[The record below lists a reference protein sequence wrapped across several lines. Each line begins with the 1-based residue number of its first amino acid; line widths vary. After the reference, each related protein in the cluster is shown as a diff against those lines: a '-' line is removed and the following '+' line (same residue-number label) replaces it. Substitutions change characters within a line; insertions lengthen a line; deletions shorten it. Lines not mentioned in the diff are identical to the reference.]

1 MTGGNRSTC
10 VKIRSLH
17 GQILVVTLLIL
28 YFVCVAVKA
37 RQAGWTAAWTM
48 VGVQSMVP
56 PFTDLALDL
65 QGLDRYRAGTEV
77 AEIQKKVAYP
87 PLWMWTFAPTGLG
100 EQDAFLLGLTFGG
113 LVTAVTILLLGR
125 LSLAEGIFTALLLI
139 SPSFMIGI
147 ERSNVD
153 LIIFLIV
160 VPAIWL
166 LSRQASSLWGPA
178 LLIFWAALLK
188 LYPIAAVVAFVKKK
202 NGWRFLTV
210 CSVLFAAYCLLSLDD
225 LKRIAMYSGRDV
237 SLSFGS
243 MVSLDRVYLFQQR
256 HSATY
261 FAKQWFELAGLAGAL
276 VVAALTI
283 TFTWR
288 RQLEASLSVNLA
300 GMAFLAGAAI
310 HLFCFL
316 MGNHYAYRL
325 RWLILIVPQLFLWIR
340 ERGPAHKR
348 AIVTA
353 AAFLCSVYATSWD
366 YGNLRSRAAI
376 PVDFLNWLLFVAVVS
391 LLFSALKTELISVLQ
406 KFHLGRYLTSATIA
420 RW

>member
-1 MTGGNRSTC
+1 
-10 VKIRSLH
+10 
-17 GQILVVTLLIL
+17 
-28 YFVCVAVKA
+28 
-37 RQAGWTAAWTM
+37 
-48 VGVQSMVP
+48 
-56 PFTDLALDL
+56 
-65 QGLDRYRAGTEV
+65 
-77 AEIQKKVAYP
+77 
-87 PLWMWTFAPTGLG
+87 
-100 EQDAFLLGLTFGG
+100 
-113 LVTAVTILLLGR
+113 
-125 LSLAEGIFTALLLI
+125 
-139 SPSFMIGI
+139 MIGI

-166 LSRQASSLWGPA
+166 LSRQASSLWVPA

-376 PVDFLNWLLFVAVVS
+376 PVDFLNWLLFAVVVS
-391 LLFSALKTELISVLQ
+391 LLFSALKTELIPVLQ
-406 KFHLGRYLTSATIA
+406 KFHLGRFLASPTTAK
-420 RW
+420 W